1 MRKNN
6 NKRKHQIN
14 EEIRSN
20 EVRLIG
26 RGEPQVVKTYIAL
39 RWARDEDKDLI
50 LINENQ
56 DTPIVRIED
65 YKKFLYDQEKI
76 EKERKKNSI
85 KSELKEIQLSVNISD
100 HDLGIKAKKS
110 KEFLENGDKVKV
122 VISLKGREKASPER
136 GQYVIL
142 KFAELVEEI
151 GIPEALPKLEGSKWL
166 MILKQ
171 KKK

>member
-6 NKRKHQIN
+6 NKRKHKIN

-39 RWARDEDKDLI
+39 RWAQDEGKDLV

-65 YKKFLYDQEKI
+65 YKKFLYDIEKA
-76 EKERKKNSI
+76 EKERKRNSS

-100 HDLGIKAKKS
+100 HDLNIKAKKA
-110 KEFLENGDKVKV
+110 KELLNDGDKVKV
-122 VISLKGREKASPER
+122 VLSLKGREKANPER
-136 GQYVIL
+136 AEYVIL
-142 KFAELVEEI
+142 KFAESVEEV
-151 GIPEALPKLEGSKWL
+151 GIPESLPKLEGSKWL
-166 MILKQ
+166 MILKT